1 MSRTPDR
8 VTGACPQAD
17 LAAGL
22 GAAAAR
28 AGGGAGRRR
37 RSLALLAP
45 VVAEGDAF
53 ALRPPVPAGPFLPAA
68 AAPWWLWVLVALA
81 AAVLGWLVVVLV
93 ATRRSRRRAGPDL
106 ETLRRR
112 ARAALAAVDPAGP
125 AAGVAA
131 AVSLVVRRFLAEA
144 LGDPVL
150 FETHEE
156 FLARAHA
163 LARLPDDQRAAV
175 NRHFAALARMKY
187 VPSEPA
193 DTAALITDA
202 RTLLDQLQPLPP
214 LQPPPLPPPLPPP
227 PPPPL
232 PPPPPRVPTAG

>member
-1 MSRTPDR
+1 MSRAPDHA
-8 VTGACPQAD
+8 TGACPRAD
-17 LAAGL
+17 PAAGP

-28 AGGGAGRRR
+28 PGGGATR

-45 VVAEGDAF
+45 VAAGADAF

-93 ATRRSRRRAGPDL
+93 AARRSRRRGGPDL

-112 ARAALAAVDPAGP
+112 ARAALAAVDPASP
-125 AAGVAA
+125 AAGVAT
-131 AVSLVVRRFLAEA
+131 AVSLVVRRFLADA

-202 RTLLDQLQPLPP
+202 LTLLDQLQPLPP
-214 LQPPPLPPPLPPP
+214 QQPPPLPPSL
-227 PPPPL
+227 
-232 PPPPPRVPTAG
+232 PPRVPTPG